1 MGCKKRN
8 RQNEERGEIQVKSII
23 AKVVIACGGLIAVF
37 GGMGLNSEGDAGF
50 ILAFK
55 ITAVGLTIA
64 GAGIILNKLKE
75 RDTLRK
81 YTRSH

>member
-1 MGCKKRN
+1 MGCKKETDKMRK
-8 RQNEERGEIQVKSII
+8 EVKYII
-23 AKVVIACGGLIAVF
+23 AKVMIACGGLIAVF

-64 GAGIILNKLKE
+64 GAGVILNKLKE
-75 RDTLRK
+75 RETFDNHTL
-81 YTRSH
+81 SH

>member
-1 MGCKKRN
+1 MQKRN

-23 AKVVIACGGLIAVF
+23 AKVMIACGGLIAVF

-64 GAGIILNKLKE
+64 GSGVL
-75 RDTLRK
+75 LRK
-81 YTRSH
+81 MTSKKSMRP

>member
-1 MGCKKRN
+1 M
-8 RQNEERGEIQVKSII
+8 
-23 AKVVIACGGLIAVF
+23 IACGGLIAVF

-75 RDTLRK
+75 REP
-81 YTRSH
+81 

>member
-1 MGCKKRN
+1 MQKRN

-23 AKVVIACGGLIAVF
+23 AKIIIACGGLIAAF
-37 GGMGLNSEGDAGF
+37 GGMGLNSQGDAGF
-50 ILAFK
+50 MLAFK
-55 ITAVGLTIA
+55 ITAVGLAIA
-64 GAGIILNKLKE
+64 GAGVILNKLKE

>member
-1 MGCKKRN
+1 MRCKKRN
-8 RQNEERGEIQVKSII
+8 RQNEESGGIQVKSII
-23 AKVVIACGGLIAVF
+23 AKIIIACGGLIAAF
-37 GGMGLNSEGDAGF
+37 GGMGLNSQGDAGF
-50 ILAFK
+50 MLAFK

>member
-1 MGCKKRN
+1 MPHYRAVKERYGHLWDVKKRN

-23 AKVVIACGGLIAVF
+23 AKVMIACGGLIAVF

-55 ITAVGLTIA
+55 ITAVGLINRRCR
-64 GAGIILNKLKE
+64 NKF
-75 RDTLRK
+75 
-81 YTRSH
+81 

>member
-1 MGCKKRN
+1 M
-8 RQNEERGEIQVKSII
+8 KSII
-23 AKVVIACGGLIAVF
+23 AKMMIACGGLIAAF
-37 GGMGLNSEGDAGF
+37 GGMGLNSQGDAGF

-55 ITAVGLTIA
+55 ITAVGLAIA
-64 GAGIILNKLKE
+64 GAGVILNKLKE

>member
-1 MGCKKRN
+1 MGCKKETDKMRK
-8 RQNEERGEIQVKSII
+8 EVKYKVKSII
-23 AKVVIACGGLIAVF
+23 AKVMIACGGLIAVF

-64 GAGIILNKLKE
+64 GAGVILNKLKE
-75 RDTLRK
+75 RETFDNHTL
-81 YTRSH
+81 SH

>member
-1 MGCKKRN
+1 M
-8 RQNEERGEIQVKSII
+8 KSII
-23 AKVVIACGGLIAVF
+23 AKVMIACGGLIAVF
-37 GGMGLNSEGDAGF
+37 GMGLNSEGDAGF